1 MTVTKSK
8 DGIPAWDG
16 TPSTWS
22 EYRRAAYMY
31 EETVKWESRYL
42 CGPRLAAELTGA
54 ARTAIA
60 NKKRGWLS
68 SQDGVGKLLRCL
80 KETMSE
86 PALPEIS
93 NQLKTYFK
101 LLRRR
106 RGESMVSFCVRH
118 REEYA
123 RTCKALTRVMQ
134 EQKSLPD
141 MTSQATPTEDYD
153 EEAQDETEWTWDDA
167 WWWSTWET
175 TWNWN
180 LQSNTSIAEEDEDD
194 EEDFVEI
201 LPDVIKGWLLLE
213 KANLDGMERSLIQSE
228 VKNNFSLANVEVAL
242 RSHFTDETIKKRD
255 GEAKQAL
262 YENEEDETEPWEED
276 TSFYEDL
283 PEDALALYQQ
293 AKHEEHEAWA
303 QLQQARVTLREA
315 RAKQHEVRMG
325 RRFYAPSADRGKG
338 YSKGKGKGGM
348 GDRRPN
354 NTTSSTRTGGPCAR
368 CGKDRDT
375 SHCPKKNEDGK
386 NYEAV
391 EHSEYVYGVL
401 PESACVKPEAFCW
414 TNLEEASPDL
424 IPGDQVLREG
434 YGVLD
439 GGATKTMASVNAI
452 KQLQDKART
461 NDRMPIRPR
470 SHLIHVSKPVT
481 TLPLSL
487 TLALMATTQEATA
500 AQVTMWPDKSMKPHY
515 LLSKTEC
522 IQELEANGQKRIAWT
537 EFTLPE
543 CRMLVRE
550 SREAQG
556 IIKPKG
562 APNNLV
568 KEINNAKLGE
578 LRSMCQARQ
587 IEHPAKATVGE
598 LRLMLK
604 SWLIHSGNNETL
616 IDFGKY
622 KGMSFMEV
630 AQHDPGY
637 LNWAQA
643 KVGNSDTAD
652 WRLRQLASW
661 AERMEHNPIEKPQTP
676 MKDQGS
682 GYHAAL
688 TNSRPTVAIAAGS
701 SSKNVDAKASA
712 SAMTE
717 QVKDMMETMKA
728 MQEELDELKG
738 KKRHKTPPPRA
749 NLEVHTDRW
758 RSVQIDTAY
767 WKHPTSKKQVS
778 FSLVMD
784 EASRFLV
791 GKVMRMDGGKG
802 VKASEY
808 AELFANH
815 WFPYFG
821 MPDVVRSDPEGAF
834 RSEEM
839 LNFFSERGIHL
850 DHIPAE
856 AHWNLSHVERCIER
870 VKEFLT
876 KTAGDAEQDVIQ
888 LIQHAIY
895 TWNHREIVRGY
906 SPFQHAIGR
915 QPDIEGRVFDRR
927 TTDLPMEMMQSP
939 DGEMEVASQLRQQA
953 SKAFIDWQAQEKL
966 TRARK
971 TPGIEA
977 TMWVQRESWQLRH
990 DKNTVNCVQAAW
1002 YGWYEAIAL

>member
-123 RTCKALTRVMQ
+123 RTCKALTRVMR

-141 MTSQATPTEDYD
+141 MTSQAWHSGRRQSVSTARPSTGGGSSDLATEGDTEATPTEDYG

-315 RAKQHEVRMG
+315 RAKQHE
-325 RRFYAPSADRGKG
+325 
-338 YSKGKGKGGM
+338 
-348 GDRRPN
+348 
-354 NTTSSTRTGGPCAR
+354 
-368 CGKDRDT
+368 
-375 SHCPKKNEDGK
+375 
-386 NYEAV
+386 
-391 EHSEYVYGVL
+391 
-401 PESACVKPEAFCW
+401 
-414 TNLEEASPDL
+414 
-424 IPGDQVLREG
+424 
-434 YGVLD
+434 
-439 GGATKTMASVNAI
+439 
-452 KQLQDKART
+452 
-461 NDRMPIRPR
+461 
-470 SHLIHVSKPVT
+470 
-481 TLPLSL
+481 
-487 TLALMATTQEATA
+487 EATA
-500 AQVTMWPDKSMKPHY
+500 AQVTMWPDKSMKTHY

-637 LNWAQA
+637 LSWAQA
-643 KVGNSDTAD
+643 EVGNSDTAD

-661 AERMEHNPIEKPQTP
+661 AERMEHNPLEKSQAP
-676 MKDQGS
+676 MKNQGA
-682 GYHAAL
+682 GYHPAL

-701 SSKNVDAKASA
+701 SSKNVDAKTSA

-728 MQEELDELKG
+728 TQEELDELKG

-749 NLEVHTDRW
+749 GT
-758 RSVQIDTAY
+758 SVASDG
-767 WKHPTSKKQVS
+767 S
-778 FSLVMD
+778 FV
-784 EASRFLV
+784 
-791 GKVMRMDGGKG
+791 KMDG
-802 VKASEY
+802 
-808 AELFANH
+808 
-815 WFPYFG
+815 
-821 MPDVVRSDPEGAF
+821 
-834 RSEEM
+834 
-839 LNFFSERGIHL
+839 
-850 DHIPAE
+850 
-856 AHWNLSHVERCIER
+856 
-870 VKEFLT
+870 
-876 KTAGDAEQDVIQ
+876 
-888 LIQHAIY
+888 
-895 TWNHREIVRGY
+895 
-906 SPFQHAIGR
+906 
-915 QPDIEGRVFDRR
+915 
-927 TTDLPMEMMQSP
+927 
-939 DGEMEVASQLRQQA
+939 
-953 SKAFIDWQAQEKL
+953 
-966 TRARK
+966 
-971 TPGIEA
+971 
-977 TMWVQRESWQLRH
+977 
-990 DKNTVNCVQAAW
+990 
-1002 YGWYEAIAL
+1002 

>member
-8 DGIPAWDG
+8 DGTPAWDG

-93 NQLKTYFK
+93 NQPKTYFK

-123 RTCKALTRVMQ
+123 RTCKALTRVMR

-141 MTSQATPTEDYD
+141 MTSQAWHSGRRQSVSTARPSTGGGSSDLATEGDTEATPTEDNG

-368 CGKDRDT
+368 CGKDHDT
-375 SHCPKKNEDGK
+375 SHCPRKNEDGK

-391 EHSEYVYGVL
+391 EHSEYV
-401 PESACVKPEAFCW
+401 
-414 TNLEEASPDL
+414 
-424 IPGDQVLREG
+424 
-434 YGVLD
+434 
-439 GGATKTMASVNAI
+439 
-452 KQLQDKART
+452 
-461 NDRMPIRPR
+461 
-470 SHLIHVSKPVT
+470 
-481 TLPLSL
+481 
-487 TLALMATTQEATA
+487 
-500 AQVTMWPDKSMKPHY
+500 
-515 LLSKTEC
+515 
-522 IQELEANGQKRIAWT
+522 
-537 EFTLPE
+537 
-543 CRMLVRE
+543 
-550 SREAQG
+550 
-556 IIKPKG
+556 
-562 APNNLV
+562 
-568 KEINNAKLGE
+568 
-578 LRSMCQARQ
+578 
-587 IEHPAKATVGE
+587 
-598 LRLMLK
+598 
-604 SWLIHSGNNETL
+604 
-616 IDFGKY
+616 
-622 KGMSFMEV
+622 
-630 AQHDPGY
+630 
-637 LNWAQA
+637 
-643 KVGNSDTAD
+643 
-652 WRLRQLASW
+652 
-661 AERMEHNPIEKPQTP
+661 
-676 MKDQGS
+676 
-682 GYHAAL
+682 
-688 TNSRPTVAIAAGS
+688 
-701 SSKNVDAKASA
+701 
-712 SAMTE
+712 
-717 QVKDMMETMKA
+717 
-728 MQEELDELKG
+728 
-738 KKRHKTPPPRA
+738 
-749 NLEVHTDRW
+749 
-758 RSVQIDTAY
+758 
-767 WKHPTSKKQVS
+767 
-778 FSLVMD
+778 
-784 EASRFLV
+784 
-791 GKVMRMDGGKG
+791 
-802 VKASEY
+802 
-808 AELFANH
+808 
-815 WFPYFG
+815 
-821 MPDVVRSDPEGAF
+821 
-834 RSEEM
+834 
-839 LNFFSERGIHL
+839 
-850 DHIPAE
+850 
-856 AHWNLSHVERCIER
+856 
-870 VKEFLT
+870 
-876 KTAGDAEQDVIQ
+876 
-888 LIQHAIY
+888 
-895 TWNHREIVRGY
+895 
-906 SPFQHAIGR
+906 
-915 QPDIEGRVFDRR
+915 
-927 TTDLPMEMMQSP
+927 
-939 DGEMEVASQLRQQA
+939 
-953 SKAFIDWQAQEKL
+953 
-966 TRARK
+966 
-971 TPGIEA
+971 
-977 TMWVQRESWQLRH
+977 
-990 DKNTVNCVQAAW
+990 
-1002 YGWYEAIAL
+1002 

>member
-141 MTSQATPTEDYD
+141 MTSQAWHSGRRQSVSTARPSTGGGSSDLATEGDTEATPTEDYD

-452 KQLQDKART
+452 KQLQDKARRLNLPGVLRVDLSERPT
-461 NDRMPIRPR
+461 FGFGNSERSQCVSTCYVHVPTEAQQMSLKVHALDQGSAPILVSVATLRKLGAIIDFRTDEAVFTAVNDR
-470 SHLIHVSKPVT
+470 T
-481 TLPLSL
+481 
-487 TLALMATTQEATA
+487 
-500 AQVTMWPDKSMKPHY
+500 
-515 LLSKTEC
+515 
-522 IQELEANGQKRIAWT
+522 
-537 EFTLPE
+537 
-543 CRMLVRE
+543 
-550 SREAQG
+550 
-556 IIKPKG
+556 
-562 APNNLV
+562 LV
-568 KEINNAKLGE
+568 KLK
-578 LRSMCQARQ
+578 RSTTGHQ
-587 IEHPAKATVGE
+587 
-598 LRLMLK
+598 
-604 SWLIHSGNNETL
+604 LIPLTQDFLESGITL
-616 IDFGKY
+616 TNRV
-622 KGMSFMEV
+622 MS
-630 AQHDPGY
+630 
-637 LNWAQA
+637 
-643 KVGNSDTAD
+643 
-652 WRLRQLASW
+652 LRQLVG
-661 AERMEHNPIEKPQTP
+661 NPE
-676 MKDQGS
+676 
-682 GYHAAL
+682 
-688 TNSRPTVAIAAGS
+688 
-701 SSKNVDAKASA
+701 
-712 SAMTE
+712 
-717 QVKDMMETMKA
+717 
-728 MQEELDELKG
+728 
-738 KKRHKTPPPRA
+738 
-749 NLEVHTDRW
+749 
-758 RSVQIDTAY
+758 
-767 WKHPTSKKQVS
+767 
-778 FSLVMD
+778 
-784 EASRFLV
+784 
-791 GKVMRMDGGKG
+791 
-802 VKASEY
+802 
-808 AELFANH
+808 
-815 WFPYFG
+815 
-821 MPDVVRSDPEGAF
+821 
-834 RSEEM
+834 
-839 LNFFSERGIHL
+839 
-850 DHIPAE
+850 
-856 AHWNLSHVERCIER
+856 
-870 VKEFLT
+870 
-876 KTAGDAEQDVIQ
+876 
-888 LIQHAIY
+888 
-895 TWNHREIVRGY
+895 
-906 SPFQHAIGR
+906 
-915 QPDIEGRVFDRR
+915 
-927 TTDLPMEMMQSP
+927 
-939 DGEMEVASQLRQQA
+939 
-953 SKAFIDWQAQEKL
+953 
-966 TRARK
+966 
-971 TPGIEA
+971 
-977 TMWVQRESWQLRH
+977 
-990 DKNTVNCVQAAW
+990 
-1002 YGWYEAIAL
+1002 